1 MKLKPVYVSVAKRHL
16 ITLPLWGRGRREG
29 TDTAAM
35 HIVWCGAA
43 VRSVFLATILGT
55 SGWVQAAD
63 LLETYHAAQ
72 ANDPVFAAARATQQA
87 GHEKL
92 SQGRSL
98 LMPSINLNANTTF
111 NDLTT
116 QFNPAI
122 PPLLTGGTDR
132 YNSNGYGVS
141 LVQPL
146 FRQQNWLAYSQSEL
160 QAAQADTQLKI
171 AEQDLIVRVAQAY
184 FDVLIAQD
192 SVGLVG
198 AQKTAISEQLEQ
210 AKRNFDVGSATIT
223 DTLEAQSRY
232 DLTGAQEIAAQNDL
246 EIKRSALQQL
256 INATPG
262 DLSHLGKEFKMEAPQ
277 PADMEK
283 WVDEAQLNSLQLAI
297 AEAGAE
303 IADKEVARNRGGHYP
318 TVDLVAN
325 YSQNNANGG
334 TFGIGTDTTSK
345 SIGVQL
351 NMPLFQGGAVNSK
364 WREAEANRE
373 RARQDLENA
382 RRNIAV
388 QTRQA
393 YLGVVSGI
401 AQVQALQQA
410 LTSSISVLD
419 ASKLG
424 QEVGVRTNLDVL
436 NAQQQLFSTRRD
448 LYQAQYNYLL
458 SELRLKQAVG
468 SLGEEDLSKVN
479 QELH

>member
-1 MKLKPVYVSVAKRHL
+1 MKLKL
-16 ITLPLWGRGRREG
+16 I
-29 TDTAAM
+29 
-35 HIVWCGAA
+35 
-43 VRSVFLATILGT
+43 FLATLLAS
-55 SGWVQAAD
+55 SGYAQAAD
-63 LLETYHAAQ
+63 LLETFRAAQ

-87 GHEKL
+87 GKEKL
-92 SQGRSL
+92 PQGRSL

-111 NDLTT
+111 NNQST
-116 QFNPAI
+116 QYLGG
-122 PPLLTGGTDR
+122 PLSAYSGDYN
-132 YNSNGYGVS
+132 YNSNGYGAT

-146 FRQQNWLAYSQSEL
+146 FREQNWQVYSESEL
-160 QAAQADTQLKI
+160 QAAQADVQLKI

-192 SVGLVG
+192 SVGLVD
-198 AQKTAISEQLEQ
+198 AQKTAISEQLQQ
-210 AKRNFDVGSATIT
+210 AKRNFEVGSATIT

-232 DLTGAQEIAAQNDL
+232 DLTGAQEIAGQNNL

-256 INATPG
+256 INTAPG
-262 DLSHLGKEFKMEAPQ
+262 ELDHLGKDFKLESPQ

-283 WVDEAQLNSLQLAI
+283 WVSEAQQSNLQLAI
-297 AEAGAE
+297 AQAGAE
-303 IADKEVARNRGGHYP
+303 IADREVARNRGGHLP

-325 YSQNNANGG
+325 YSKNSTGGVMAN
-334 TFGIGTDTTSK
+334 DTTNK

-351 NMPLFQGGAVNSK
+351 NMPLFEGGVVNSR

-373 RARQDLENA
+373 RARQELENA
-382 RRNIAV
+382 RRNV
-388 QTRQA
+388 EQQTRQA

-401 AQVQALQQA
+401 AQVQALKQA
-410 LTSSISVLD
+410 LTSSQSVLE

-448 LYQAQYNYLL
+448 LYQAQYNYLM

-468 SLGEEDLSKVN
+468 TLSEADLGKVN
-479 QELH
+479 QALH